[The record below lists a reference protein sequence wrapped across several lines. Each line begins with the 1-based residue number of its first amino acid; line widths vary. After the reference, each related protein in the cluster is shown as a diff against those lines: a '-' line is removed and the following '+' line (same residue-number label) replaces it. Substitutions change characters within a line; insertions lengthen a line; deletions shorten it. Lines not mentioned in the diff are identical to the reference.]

1 MPWVVPVVAYG
12 LGAAAWGVGAA
23 TGIAAFGVA
32 SEILFGIGFLST
44 TNVVSRAL
52 HGKQQMPTEGPRS
65 YALQVRS
72 PAAPWRIVYGRARPA
87 GVETFLHLTGTNNEY
102 FHQVLTLTGRKLYQ
116 INDMYFDGVLVPLDG
131 SGDATG
137 KFAGYVHVEKHTG
150 DPGDTSQPFP
160 GLASAAPT
168 KWTANHLQRGRA
180 KAYVRLKWNA
190 DLFPNGRPNITFDVK
205 GAEVWDPRTSTTAYS
220 ENSALCN
227 RDYLANT
234 AYGMAAAS
242 TELDDAASGSIRA
255 AANICDEDVNLNP
268 TGTEKRYTTNGV
280 FDTSAKPA
288 DIARDLL
295 TSMAGY
301 LTYINGKFGLLAG
314 AWRTPTLTLTDGDLR
329 GSTKY
334 DARISRTEIFNAVKG
349 LYLCPTNKWQP
360 ADFPAWTNGTY
371 ETEDGER
378 IWHDLDLPF
387 TVSSATA
394 QRLAKIELEGTRR
407 QGTLS
412 LPCKLVAYK
421 AQPGD
426 VIKVTHERFGW
437 SEKTFEVLGAK
448 LAADLDANEK
458 PILGVDL
465 ACRETDSTVYV
476 WSSADEKLVTAAP
489 GTTLPDGNVVGAP
502 TNLVLTSYSV
512 MRADGARGTFIKAD
526 WTAPADEFVISGG
539 RIHVEYKKAADS
551 IYISGGTLAGATTEC
566 ALAAVDDGTLY
577 DVRIRAENS
586 YGAVSGWV
594 AGQHTPS
601 GALLVSPNASYRPLT
616 NPLTGTDAGA
626 TATVNIAAF
635 TMRVAGTDLSINS
648 GAIASLAFATLYYI
662 YYIDPDFNGG
672 AITYG
677 ATTVKENAMAAVDRF
692 FVGSIL
698 TPADGGPDRIGNNDG
713 GTGAQHGGADWI
725 SPSIDGY
732 TGSGFATP
740 WQAYDGDFNGNS
752 AGYDSDVLNAAK
764 THFWY
769 GFSSGVA
776 NLQKAISLK
785 LKIASQVV
793 KTGTG
798 TVTGRVRYSTDG
810 GSTWTTVYSVN
821 ASRPAQIDTIAL
833 TLPLTM
839 ALLRVEGFADWVS
852 GAATS
857 VVVSM
862 IQIWFEV
869 EY

>member
-1 MPWVVPVVAYG
+1 MPWVVLTPVWAVLAWTAIAVG
-12 LGAAAWGVGAA
+12 LP
-23 TGIAAFGVA
+23 IA
-32 SEILFGIGFLST
+32 SQIIM
-44 TNVVSRAL
+44 
-52 HGKQQMPTEGPRS
+52 GKLRGKPKMPTEGPRS
-65 YALQVRS
+65 FALQVRS
-72 PAAPWRIVYGRARPA
+72 PAAPWRIVYGCARLA

-102 FHQVLTLTGRKLYQ
+102 FHQVLTLTGYKVYQ

-150 DPGDTSQPFP
+150 DPNDTSQPFP

-168 KWTANHLQRGRA
+168 KWTAAHLQRGRA
-180 KAYVRLKWNA
+180 KVYVRLKWSA

-220 ENSALCN
+220 ENSALCT

-242 TELDDAASGSIRA
+242 TELDDAAGGSIRA

-288 DIARDLL
+288 DIMRDLL
-295 TSMAGY
+295 TPMAGY
-301 LTYINGKFGLLAG
+301 LTYINGKFGLFAG

-329 GSTKY
+329 GPIKY
-334 DARISRTEIFNAVKG
+334 DARISRSEIFNAVKG

-360 ADFPAWTNGTY
+360 ADFPAWTNATY
-371 ETEDGER
+371 EAEDGER
-378 IWHDLDLPF
+378 IWRDLQLPF

-394 QRLAKIELEGTRR
+394 QRLAKIELERARR

-426 VIKVTHERFGW
+426 VIKVTHDRFTW
-437 SEKTFEVLGAK
+437 AEKTFEVLGVK
-448 LAADLDANEK
+448 LAADLDANEN

-476 WSSADEKLVTAAP
+476 WSSADEKLVSAPP

-502 TNLVLTSYSV
+502 TNLILTSYSV

-526 WTAPADEFVISGG
+526 WTLPADIFVISGG

-566 ALAAVDDGTLY
+566 ALAGVDDGVLY
-577 DVRIRAENS
+577 DVRIRSENS
-586 YGAVSGWV
+586 YGAVGGWV

-616 NPLTGTDAGA
+616 NPLTATDAGA

-648 GAIASLAFATLYYI
+648 GAIATLAFATLYYI

-672 AITYG
+672 SVTYA

-692 FVGSIL
+692 FVGSIR
-698 TPADGGPDRIGNNDG
+698 TPADGTDSTTGNNDG
-713 GTGAQHGGADWI
+713 GTGNQYGGIESSRPASDQMAVGAGNPM
-725 SPSIDGY
+725 STVKG
-732 TGSGFATP
+732 
-740 WQAYDGDFNGNS
+740 AYDNDASTYGM
-752 AGYDSDVLNAAK
+752 AYDSDGMNDPQGSQ
-764 THFWY
+764 FI
-769 GFSSGVA
+769 FSESPG
-776 NLQKAISLK
+776 KISRGISLT
-785 LKIASQVV
+785 LKVSSDVV
-793 KTGTG
+793 KSGTG
-798 TVTGRVRYSTDG
+798 TVIGRVRYSTNG
-810 GSTWTTVYSVN
+810 GSTWTNIYSVN
-821 ASRPAQIDTIAL
+821 ANRSRATDSVAIPTATNFSQ
-833 TLPLTM
+833 
-839 ALLRVEGFADWVS
+839 LRVDVFADWVS
-852 GAATS
+852 GASTDVQVRAYEIWLE
-857 VVVSM
+857 VV
-862 IQIWFEV
+862 
-869 EY
+869 Y